1 MNFPLNNVNP
11 SHANIDGSNYA
22 EYNSTA
28 NSRAYGLSGQISNI
42 AAANASKGGSR
53 RKRRRIR
60 KSKKGYRKS
69 YKKSSRKNRTRRRY
83 RGGNPFSAI
92 NPYKLIQKGGLSS
105 VTNINHG
112 YSVGP
117 PTQLTWNQSALANPG
132 PYSQNLPPGK
142 ELNVI

>member
-1 MNFPLNNVNP
+1 MSFPASTVNP
-11 SHANIDGSNYA
+11 SYANIHGSNYA
-22 EYNSTA
+22 EYNSTD

-42 AAANASKGGSR
+42 AAANASKGGGR
-53 RKRRRIR
+53 RKRRR

-69 YKKSSRKNRTRRRY
+69 RKSKTRKSKTKKY
-83 RGGNPFSAI
+83 RGGGCI
-92 NPYKLIQKGGLSS
+92 HCQHGGLSS